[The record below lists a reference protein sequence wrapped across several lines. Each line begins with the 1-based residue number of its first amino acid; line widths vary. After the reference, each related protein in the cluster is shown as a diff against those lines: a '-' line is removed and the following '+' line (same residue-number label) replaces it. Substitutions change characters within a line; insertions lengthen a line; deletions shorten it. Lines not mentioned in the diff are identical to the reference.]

1 MNVKENFIKKKTE
14 SGIDTETAT
23 KDVTE
28 YLNGDFK
35 LSFDA
40 KFEQQGT
47 DGTHEQYIRLSLIHI
62 LNNCRIYTIVR
73 IVKPNFMQKGT

>member
-1 MNVKENFIKKKTE
+1 M
-14 SGIDTETAT
+14 
-23 KDVTE
+23 TE

-47 DGTHEQYIRLSLIHI
+47 DGTHEQYIRI
-62 LNNCRIYTIVR
+62 
-73 IVKPNFMQKGT
+73 KGSDNHAIAELHLMDDKLVL